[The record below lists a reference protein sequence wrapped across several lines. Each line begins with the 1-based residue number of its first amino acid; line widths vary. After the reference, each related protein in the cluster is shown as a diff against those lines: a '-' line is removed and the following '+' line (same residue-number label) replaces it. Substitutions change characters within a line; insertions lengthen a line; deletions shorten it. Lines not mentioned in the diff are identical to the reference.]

1 MLTGP
6 AGIVYKHFEKV
17 TDPRANR
24 GPTHNLHE
32 MIFMALTATVCGANG
47 WADVERFVDAR
58 YDWFEKYISMEE
70 GIPSHDT
77 FGRVFAKLDTGEFLS
92 AMHGW
97 ADEFAGNLR
106 DKGVAIDGK
115 VLRGSFDKAS
125 GKSAIHTITAFAVGT
140 RTVLRQM
147 TVDDKSNEIPAVPVL
162 LRLLDLEGAIVTLDA
177 MHCQTETAQ
186 AIIDAEADYILS
198 VKGNQRTLYN
208 YLLTKFIEFGETDF
222 SVEGLRRLITCEK
235 SHGRLER
242 REYYV
247 IAVSDED
254 RTTLNRWP
262 GLVSVGMVVRQRTI
276 GEKEELETSF
286 FITSMA
292 AKVRSLAAHIR
303 GHWAIENSQHH
314 VLDVTFAEDA
324 SRIRSGTAPE
334 ISASIRRMALNIL
347 QRDKTVKDN
356 IRGKRLR
363 AGWDETVLNGIW
375 AAFSTT

>member
-1 MLTGP
+1 MHTGP

-17 TDPRANR
+17 TDPRAYR
-24 GPTHNLHE
+24 GPTHDLHE
-32 MIFMALTATVCGANG
+32 MIFMALTATMCGANG
-47 WADVERFVDAR
+47 WADIERFVDAR
-58 YDWFEKYISMEE
+58 YDWFEKYIPMEH
-70 GIPSHDT
+70 GVPSHDT
-77 FGRVFAKLDTGEFLS
+77 FGRIFAKLDTGEFLS

-106 DKGVAIDGK
+106 NKGVAIDGK
-115 VLRGSFDKAS
+115 TLRGSFDKAS
-125 GKSAIHTITAFAVGT
+125 GKSAVHTITAFATET

-147 TVDDKSNEIPAVPVL
+147 SIGEKSNEIPAVPL
-162 LRLLDLEGAIVTLDA
+162 LLQLLDLDGAIVTLDA
-177 MHCQTETAQ
+177 MHCQAETAQ

-198 VKGNQRTLYN
+198 VKANQMNLYKH
-208 YLLTKFIEFGETDF
+208 LLNKFVEFAD
-222 SVEGLRRLITCEK
+222 SDYNVEGLRRLITSEK

-242 REYYV
+242 RTYYA

-254 RTTLNRWP
+254 RKLLKRWP
-262 GLVSVGMVVRQRTI
+262 GLQSVGMVVRERTI
-276 GEKEELETSF
+276 GDKDELETSF
-286 FITSMA
+286 FITSLA
-292 AKVRSLAAHIR
+292 PKVRKLAEHIR
-303 GHWAIENSQHH
+303 GHWGIENSQHH
-314 VLDVTFAEDA
+314 ILDVTFTEDA

-363 AGWDETVLNGIW
+363 AGWDETVLDKIW

>member
-1 MLTGP
+1 MHTGP

-17 TDPRANR
+17 TDPRAYR
-24 GPTHNLHE
+24 GPTHDLHE
-32 MIFMALTATVCGANG
+32 MIFMALTATMCGANG

-58 YDWFEKYISMEE
+58 SDWFEKYIPMES

-97 ADEFAGNLR
+97 ADEFAGSLR
-106 DKGVAIDGK
+106 NKGVAIDGK
-115 VLRGSFDKAS
+115 TLRGSFDKAS
-125 GKSAIHTITAFAVGT
+125 GKSAVHTITAFAVGT

-147 TVDDKSNEIPAVPVL
+147 SVDAKSNEIPAVPVL
-162 LRLLDLEGAIVTLDA
+162 LKLLELDGAIVTLDA
-177 MHCQTETAQ
+177 MHCQSETAQ

-198 VKGNQRTLYN
+198 VKGNQPTLYK
-208 YLLTKFIEFGETDF
+208 YLLSKFVEFAESDF
-222 SVEGLRRLITCEK
+222 DAEGLRRLITREK

-242 REYYV
+242 RTYYS
-247 IAVSDED
+247 IAISDED
-254 RTTLNRWP
+254 KKVLKRWP
-262 GLVSVGMVVRQRTI
+262 GLQSVGMVVRERTI
-276 GEKEELETSF
+276 GEKDELETSF
-286 FITSMA
+286 FITSLA
-292 AKVRSLAAHIR
+292 PKVRALASHIR
-303 GHWAIENSQHH
+303 GHWGIENSQHH

-363 AGWDETVLNGIW
+363 AGWDETVLDRIW
-375 AAFSTT
+375 TAFSTS